1 MTYTAIYSEDLLKIL
16 DKLAKKDKCIIKII
30 YNKINGILENPYHY
44 KPLRGDMKGS
54 RRVHIGHFVL
64 IYEILEEEKKVRFLD
79 FDHHDNVY

>member
-1 MTYTAIYSEDLLKIL
+1 
-16 DKLAKKDKCIIKII
+16 
-30 YNKINGILENPYHY
+30 LENPYHY

>member
-1 MTYTAIYSEDLLKIL
+1 MIYTAIYSEDLLKIL

-30 YNKINGILENPYHY
+30 YNKIKGILENPYHY